1 MAVFMDME
9 SDMQG
14 REQGRRPGPARP
26 STGET
31 GSCGR
36 PALRATDPWR
46 PRVLLAL
53 LACLGTLP
61 VQAEPPPSA
70 PAPAARE
77 SLSAAHFFRYQAPPG
92 WSAAPH
98 SPFGLSAQQ
107 KKAFGVTL
115 NGPWRGE
122 IPLRITAT
130 YYAEGNLLYTSVA
143 QYLRIFAPA
152 APGARPEAHTR
163 PITVSGRAAM
173 QFERERK
180 EFMPMHPGLGPEGPT
195 PGEGP
200 RVYERRGELM
210 ARAVPVRERFVVIP
224 GKAGFHALRY
234 SAEAK
239 DFQEFLPDFEQ
250 LTASFEVLE

>member
-1 MAVFMDME
+1 
-9 SDMQG
+9 MQG
-14 REQGRRPGPARP
+14 REQGQNPAARP
-26 STGET
+26 SSGET
-31 GSCGR
+31 KSCAR
-36 PALRATDPWR
+36 PASGTTVPWLA
-46 PRVLLAL
+46 RVLPAL
-53 LACLGTLP
+53 LACLAVP
-61 VQAEPPPSA
+61 QIQAEPPPSA
-70 PAPAARE
+70 PPQAARK
-77 SLSAAHFFRYQAPPG
+77 SLSAADFFRYQKPPG
-92 WSAAPH
+92 WSAAPDY
-98 SPFGLSAQQ
+98 PFGLSAQEKQ
-107 KKAFGVTL
+107 AFGVTL

-152 APGARPEAHTR
+152 APGVLPEAHTR
-163 PITVSGRAAM
+163 PITVSGKAAM

-180 EFMPMHPGLGPEGPT
+180 EFMPMHPGLGPKGPT